1 MHNLFYCNPVAY
13 SEPSQTSR
21 VLMESFAKI
30 ANDLSLLFF
39 LLILKEKIH
48 IEIIRLSLEYLEIDM
63 EIDLNKIS
71 PSVIS

>member
-1 MHNLFYCNPVAY
+1 
-13 SEPSQTSR
+13 
-21 VLMESFAKI
+21 MESFAKI

-39 LLILKEKIH
+39 LLIPKEKIH